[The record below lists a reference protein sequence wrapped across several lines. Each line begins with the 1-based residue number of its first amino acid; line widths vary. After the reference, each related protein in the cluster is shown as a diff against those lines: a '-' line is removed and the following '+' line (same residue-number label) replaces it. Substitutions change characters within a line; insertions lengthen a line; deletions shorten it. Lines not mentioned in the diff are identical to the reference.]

1 MRCRATEAT
10 DDMQEEEV
18 LTPMEN
24 RYLGNS

>member
-1 MRCRATEAT
+1 MRCRATEAAE
-10 DDMQEEEV
+10 DMQKEEV